1 MRSLTFSVL
10 VLTTLITLSPTESAL
25 ILYSRPRQVVEPISV
40 EPRFE
45 KGFKLVPFL
54 NAIKAS
60 GEVDW
65 NVWKE
70 WFYEQGILQTLEPKI
85 KLQKLRL

>member
-10 VLTTLITLSPTESAL
+10 VLTTLIILSPTESAL

-70 WFYEQGILQTLEPKI
+70 WFYDQGILQTLELKI
-85 KLQKLRL
+85 KLQPLRL

>member
-10 VLTTLITLSPTESAL
+10 FLTTLIVPSPTESAL
-25 ILYSRPRQVVEPISV
+25 IFFSRPRQVEPITK
-40 EPRFE
+40 EPRIE
-45 KGFKLVPFL
+45 REYELVPFL

-70 WFYEQGILQTLEPKI
+70 WFYDQGIIKTPEPKI
-85 KLQKLRL
+85 KLQPLRL

>member
-10 VLTTLITLSPTESAL
+10 FLTTLILSPTESAL
-25 ILYSRPRQVVEPISV
+25 IFFSRPRQVEPITK
-40 EPRFE
+40 EPRIE
-45 KGFKLVPFL
+45 REYELVPFL

-70 WFYEQGILQTLEPKI
+70 WFYDQGILQILEPKI
-85 KLQKLRL
+85 KLQPLRL

>member
-1 MRSLTFSVL
+1 MRSLAFSVL
-10 VLTTLITLSPTESAL
+10 VLTTLIILSPTESAL
-25 ILYSRPRQVVEPISV
+25 ILYSRPRQVEPISV